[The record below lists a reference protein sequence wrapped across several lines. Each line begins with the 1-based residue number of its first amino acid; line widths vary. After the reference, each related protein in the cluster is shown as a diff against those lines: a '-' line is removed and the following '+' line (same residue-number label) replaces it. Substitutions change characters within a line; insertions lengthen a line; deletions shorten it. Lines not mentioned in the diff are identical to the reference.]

1 MGPDADNII
10 LTVDYLE
17 LVAVAV
23 KSSKEQ
29 HPVSSS
35 VDCGTSNFLELTM
48 KSVRKWMLLF

>member
-10 LTVDYLE
+10 LTFDYLE

-35 VDCGTSNFLELTM
+35 VDSGTSNFLELTM